1 MNCSVSYNDC
11 YPSMGVGVCGCDDGE
26 QICMDH
32 LLNVMRK
39 ADERE
44 SGFHALAEMASA
56 VGKELKEYL
65 PIIMSILKDAVR
77 ILFCCHFVSIY

>member
-1 MNCSVSYNDC
+1 MD
-11 YPSMGVGVCGCDDGE
+11 GV

-44 SGFHALAEMASA
+44 SGFHALSEMANA
-56 VGKELKEYL
+56 VGRELTKYL
-65 PIIMSILKDAVR
+65 PAIMSILKDAVR
-77 ILFCCHFVSIY
+77 MLSCYHFVECFWSLLPGWDVGQCMHY